1 MKRLILIFLLI
12 PLLAACGDD
21 SDDDETVNNP
31 GTPTPSF
38 LLRADSLPLS
48 LGGWTMVDGTLNLVE
63 REAAIILSADYT
75 STASPAVAKLNLS
88 LYRDAGEARTVFN
101 DRLAAL
107 QSDSTIRLEEVS
119 TLADEAYTVNGNQ
132 GGLALVDIYGVLILE
147 FQGEVTH
154 SEFDT
159 LNLMQ
164 IGVNAL
170 RVRAER
176 SQGGLGSKPIL
187 VEEPTQQP

>member
-38 LLRADSLPLS
+38 LLRTDSLPLS
-48 LGGWTMVDGTLNLVE
+48 LGGWTMVDGTLNLIE
-63 REAAIILSADYT
+63 REAAIILSADYN
-75 STASPAVAKLNLS
+75 STASSAVAKLNLS

-132 GGLALVDIYGVLILE
+132 GGLALVDTYGVLILE

-170 RVRAER
+170 RVRTER